1 MSSQATRTSNKF
13 QEVTKGLKKITA
25 HSIDSSQV
33 HIENSIGSVQV
44 PVGLA
49 GPLLVR
55 EIGKAGEQKGEEV
68 YAPLATT
75 EAALI
80 ASCSRGCK
88 VFSRSGG
95 VYITSLSDTMSR
107 TPAFKFNSPT
117 DALLF
122 AEQIPTFHGELK
134 RVAESTSRHLRLLS
148 VTPTVVGS
156 ETHLKFN
163 YACGDAAGQNMATIA
178 THRACREMLLDPAV
192 AQLLKVRGFLIE
204 AGLSADKKGSW
215 SHLMEPRGVEVMAWG
230 AITNEA
236 AREVLGCTSEAMY
249 QGLCQLQSTKI
260 RAGVHG
266 NSINAMNIVTALF
279 IATGQDVASIAEA
292 CWNQLVPEYNNE
304 TKVITL
310 SLYIP
315 SLPVA
320 VVGGGTHL
328 GPQREALE
336 LMNCSGPGKKGRL
349 AALIAAFALALEV
362 STAGAL
368 HTDTFTQAH
377 KVLRR
382 KPVGDTNAKL

>member
-1 MSSQATRTSNKF
+1 MSSHATRTTNKF
-13 QEVTKGLKKITA
+13 QEVTKGLKEITA
-25 HSIDSSQV
+25 HSISSSQV
-33 HIENSIGSVQV
+33 HIENPIGSVQV

-49 GPLLVR
+49 GPLLVQ

-88 VFSRSGG
+88 AFSRSGG
-95 VYITSLSDTMSR
+95 VHITSLSDTM
-107 TPAFKFNSPT
+107 TPAFKFDSPT

-122 AEQIPTFHGELK
+122 AEQIPTFNIELK
-134 RVAESTSRHLRLLS
+134 RIAETTSRHLRLLS
-148 VTPTVVGS
+148 VTPTVMGS

-178 THRACREMLLDPAV
+178 THHACREMLLSPAV
-192 AQLLKVRGFLIE
+192 AQLLKIRGFLIE

-230 AITNEA
+230 SITDEA

-249 QGLCQLQSTKI
+249 KGISQLQSANI

-320 VVGGGTHL
+320 IVGGGTHL

-336 LMNCSGPGKKGRL
+336 LMNCSGPGRKGRL

-377 KVLRR
+377 KGLRR
-382 KPVGDTNAKL
+382 KPVGDNDAKL